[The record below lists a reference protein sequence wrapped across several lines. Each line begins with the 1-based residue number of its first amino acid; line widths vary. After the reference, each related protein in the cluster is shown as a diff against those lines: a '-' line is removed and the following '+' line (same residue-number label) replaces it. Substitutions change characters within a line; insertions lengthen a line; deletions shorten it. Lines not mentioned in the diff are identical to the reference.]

1 MKHKLTILS
10 LFLLLSLLSTAC
22 SPAAGG
28 AAAGSSST
36 PAPAPVE
43 TKDYVAYLTLN
54 MDSETAKAEATVKT
68 FVDGDT
74 THFYVDNGAGENG
87 VLKARF
93 LAVNTP
99 ESTGKIEEYGKK
111 ASQFTKEK
119 LSSATSIILESDSES
134 WQKDSTGSRT
144 LAWIWYKTE
153 GMTEYRNLN
162 LEILQNGLARAS
174 STGGNRYGDTCL
186 AALNQSKAQKLN
198 LYSGQPDPDFY
209 YGSAVELTLKE
220 LRTNTAAYEGMKVAF
235 KGVIST
241 NSGTQGVYVED
252 YDAET
257 GLYYGIYIYYG
268 HSLSGMGLDVLRV
281 GNEARI
287 VGTVQYYEGGGTW
300 QVSDLNYQMMRPDD
314 PDNIQKLSS
323 GHTAAYVP
331 IPVQDFVNGTVA
343 LQTEDES
350 RTIPYAQ
357 AILNTSVEFT
367 DLTVVSAYTTDNED
381 SSSKGAITLTCEKD
395 GLPVTVRTAVLLDDS
410 GRLVTQDA
418 YLGKTISVK
427 GIVDYFDGSYQV
439 KVFSANN
446 ITIK

>member
-1 MKHKLTILS
+1 MKHKLKILS
-10 LFLLLSLLSTAC
+10 LFLLLSLLLTAC
-22 SPAAGG
+22 APAGG
-28 AAAGSSST
+28 NGEKL
-36 PAPAPVE
+36 PEPVQNE
-43 TKDYVAYLTLN
+43 AKDYVSLLTLN

-74 THFYVDNGAGENG
+74 THFYVDDPAIEFG
-87 VLKARF
+87 VFKARF
-93 LAVNTP
+93 LAVDTP

-111 ASQFTKEK
+111 ASNFTKEK
-119 LSSATSIILESDSES
+119 LSSATSIIVESDSEV

-144 LAWIWYKTE
+144 LAWIWYKSE

-162 LEILQNGLARAS
+162 LEILQNGLALAS
-174 STGGNRYGDTCL
+174 NTGGNRYGDTCL
-186 AALNQSKAQKLN
+186 AALNQAKTLKLN

-209 YGSAVELTLKE
+209 YGSAIELTLKE
-220 LRTNTAAYEGMKVAF
+220 LRANTAAYEGMKVAF

-268 HSLSGMGLDVLRV
+268 HSLSGMGLDILSV

-314 PDNIQKLSS
+314 PDNIQKLST
-323 GHTAAYVP
+323 GHSAAYVP
-331 IPVQDFVNGTVA
+331 ITVSDFVDFSVVLESEEETKTVP
-343 LQTEDES
+343 L
-350 RTIPYAQ
+350 AQ
-357 AILNTSVEFT
+357 AILNTSVSLEG
-367 DLTVVSAYTTDNED
+367 LKVVEAYTTTDED
-381 SSSKGAITLTCEKD
+381 SSSKGAITLTCESEGKT
-395 GLPVTVRTAVLLDDS
+395 VTVRTAVLTDDS
-410 GRLVTQDA
+410 GNLITQDA

-427 GIVDYFDGSYQV
+427 GIVDYFDGNYQV
-439 KVFSANN
+439 KVFSPKN
-446 ITIK
+446 ITIN